1 MKTITVY
8 RGNDNEIEG
17 IKVSSW
23 AEQNINRPSGAQTT
37 DFFQKTRSF
46 GKTDKN
52 ENICAECVM
61 NLDKD
66 ESITVLS
73 YRKSKVWIK
82 NYLPFFTYVY
92 TFHMWDDKNHLYVP
106 WYKMGPVV
114 YRLYWLFFIPDQSR
128 RGCYLWTHFVHV
140 QRNI

>member
-1 MKTITVY
+1 MIKILSADISARYSLDNRVKTITVY
-8 RGNDNEIEG
+8 RGDDNVIEG

-23 AEQNINRPSGAQTT
+23 SEENISRPSGAQTT

-46 GKTDKN
+46 GNTDKN

-73 YRKSKVWIK
+73 YRKSKVWDK
-82 NYLPFFTYVY
+82 NYLI
-92 TFHMWDDKNHLYVP
+92 
-106 WYKMGPVV
+106 
-114 YRLYWLFFIPDQSR
+114 FIQPCIRPGAFLLLTS
-128 RGCYLWTHFVHV
+128 LASPTHSV
-140 QRNI
+140 

>member
-1 MKTITVY
+1 VKTITVY

-92 TFHMWDDKNHLYVP
+92 TFHM
-106 WYKMGPVV
+106 
-114 YRLYWLFFIPDQSR
+114 
-128 RGCYLWTHFVHV
+128 
-140 QRNI
+140 

>member
-1 MKTITVY
+1 MDANVKRSRDSTVEYNFLDNRVKTITVY
-8 RGNDNEIEG
+8 RGDDNEIEG

-23 AEQNINRPSGAQTT
+23 AEENISRPSGAQTT
-37 DFFQKTRSF
+37 DFFEKTRSF

-73 YRKSKVWIK
+73 YRKSKVWVKNCSPFYQTCKHFNCELIK
-82 NYLPFFTYVY
+82 NL
-92 TFHMWDDKNHLYVP
+92 HVP
-106 WYKMGPVV
+106 
-114 YRLYWLFFIPDQSR
+114 
-128 RGCYLWTHFVHV
+128 
-140 QRNI
+140 